1 MKCILLYI
9 FLARRVYDPVCC
21 REIGINCS
29 CTINYSF
36 SKESSYCI
44 KTNRIYYCFIRKIWK
59 IEKKKYPKFILKIYK
74 YTKNERKVW
83 RNSYVTIW
91 KYYFSFSLERVSI
104 FYREISKPWPCLVL
118 IPAKRRPSFFSFLF
132 FRLARRG
139 RRGETAPRDPGLVKR
154 NKLVNSGAYG
164 ERESLDDVARGCVM
178 RFAVWAQGDFRDEV
192 TGGLARLD
200 LTGHGAHTPGGSNP
214 STPGATPT
222 TPSGGFSTAQPRS
235 RTNTT
240 HRPDIRKGTPRQFTT
255 NFSNPRPSR
264 LSSKRVISLSF
275 SSSFFFLFLGLL
287 LYGNIILSWRYSRLE
302 IRDWN

>member
-1 MKCILLYI
+1 M
-9 FLARRVYDPVCC
+9 
-21 REIGINCS
+21 
-29 CTINYSF
+29 
-36 SKESSYCI
+36 
-44 KTNRIYYCFIRKIWK
+44 
-59 IEKKKYPKFILKIYK
+59 EKLVRNNLKILFLILVGK
-74 YTKNERKVW
+74 
-83 RNSYVTIW
+83 
-91 KYYFSFSLERVSI
+91 SI
-104 FYREISKPWPCLVL
+104 DILSKPWPCLVL

-255 NFSNPRPSR
+255 NFSNPRPR

-275 SSSFFFLFLGLL
+275 SSSFFFLFLLSRFTIGLL
-287 LYGNIILSWRYSRLE
+287 LRNIILSRWYSRLE